1 MGTLPRNVLVAAALL
16 AVVAVSPAGAQTWP
30 AKPLRL
36 IVPFA
41 PGGPADITARLTG
54 QKLTESLGQQVL
66 IENRA
71 GAGGNIGAAAVAK
84 AAPDGYTALLTTS
97 AFAVNVSLFSNPGY
111 DAEREFIPTALIA
124 SQPNMIFVN
133 PGVPARNLAE
143 FLTLAKSSK
152 LAYASP
158 GTGTTPHL
166 TAENLFRVLAKLD
179 AQPVHFRGAGPM
191 VAAVMSGEP
200 SVGSGAIS
208 GPLAQIK
215 AGKLRG
221 LAVSSSR
228 RVAALPDVPTLG
240 EAGFPG
246 LEDYTWIAVF
256 FPAGTAPA
264 IVQKLNES
272 INAAIQSAELRERLA
287 ALAFDPL
294 GGSPQ
299 QVADYVRAEI
309 IKWGKV
315 VRDTGAKPD

>member
-1 MGTLPRNVLVAAALL
+1 MKTMPREFFTALL
-16 AVVAVSPAGAQTWP
+16 LTFAMAEPAIAQTWP
-30 AKPLRL
+30 TKPLRL
-36 IVPFA
+36 VVAFA
-41 PGGPADITARLTG
+41 PGGPADIAARLTG
-54 QKLTESLGQQVL
+54 QKLTELLGQQVL
-66 IENRA
+66 VENRA

-97 AFAVNVSLFSNPGY
+97 AFAVNVSLFPNPGY

-133 PGVPARNLAE
+133 ASSPAKNIAE
-143 FLTLAKSSK
+143 FLHLAKSAK

-158 GTGTTPHL
+158 GIGTTPHL

-179 AQPVHFRGAGPM
+179 VTPVHFRGAGPM

-200 SVGSGAIS
+200 VVGAGAIS

-215 AGKLRG
+215 AGKLRA
-221 LAVSSSR
+221 LAISSSQR
-228 RVAALPDVPTLG
+228 IAALPEVPTLA
-240 EAGFPG
+240 EAGFPS
-246 LEDYTWIAVF
+246 LQDYTWIAVF

-264 IVQKLNES
+264 IVLKLNES
-272 INAAIQSAELRERLA
+272 INTAIQSADLRERLA

-309 IKWGKV
+309 DKWGKV

>member
-1 MGTLPRNVLVAAALL
+1 MKTVSGNFLTALLLAL
-16 AVVAVSPAGAQTWP
+16 AVVAPASAQTWP
-30 AKPLRL
+30 AKPLRF

-41 PGGPADITARLTG
+41 PGGPADIAARLTG
-54 QKLTESLGQQVL
+54 QKLTELLGQQVL
-66 IENRA
+66 VENRA
-71 GAGGNIGAAAVAK
+71 GAGGNIGAAAAAK

-143 FLTLAKSSK
+143 FLNLAKSAK

-158 GTGTTPHL
+158 GAGTTPHL
-166 TAENLFRVLAKLD
+166 TAENLFRVLARLD
-179 AQPVHFRGAGPM
+179 VTPVHFRGAGPM

-200 SVGSGAIS
+200 SVGAGAIS

-228 RVAALPDVPTLG
+228 RIAALPDVPTLA
-240 EAGFPG
+240 EAGFPS
-246 LEDYTWIAVF
+246 LQDYTWIAVF
-256 FPAGTAPA
+256 LPAGTAPA

-272 INAAIQSAELRERLA
+272 INAAVQSADLRERLE

-299 QVADYVRAEI
+299 QVAEYVKAEI
-309 IKWGKV
+309 VKWGKV

>member
-1 MGTLPRNVLVAAALL
+1 MKTVPGNFLTALLLAL
-16 AVVAVSPAGAQTWP
+16 AVVAPAFAQTWP
-30 AKPLRL
+30 AKPIRL

-54 QKLTESLGQQVL
+54 QKLTEILGQQIV
-66 IENRA
+66 IENRG

-84 AAPDGYTALLTTS
+84 SAPDGYTALLTTS
-97 AFAVNVSLFSNPGY
+97 AFAVNVSLFPNPGY
-111 DAEREFIPTALIA
+111 DAERDFIATALIA

-143 FLTLAKSSK
+143 FLSFAKASK

-158 GTGTTPHL
+158 GSGTTPHL
-166 TAENLFRVLAKLD
+166 TAENLFRVLAKLEVT
-179 AQPVHFRGAGPM
+179 PVHFRGAGPM

-221 LAVSSSR
+221 LAVSSSQR
-228 RVAALPDVPTLG
+228 IAALPDVPTLA
-240 EAGFPG
+240 EAGFPSVQ
-246 LEDYTWIAVF
+246 DYTWIAVF
-256 FPAGTAPA
+256 LPAGTAPA

-272 INAAIQSAELRERLA
+272 INTATQSADFRERME
-287 ALAFDPL
+287 ALAFDAL

-299 QVADYVRAEI
+299 QVAEYVKAEI
-309 IKWGKV
+309 VKWGKV

>member
-1 MGTLPRNVLVAAALL
+1 MTTVARNVLAALL
-16 AVVAVSPAGAQTWP
+16 LASAAVAPAIAQTWP
-30 AKPLRL
+30 ARPLRL

-54 QKLTESLGQQVL
+54 QKLTELLGQQVI
-66 IENRA
+66 IENRG

-84 AAPDGYTALLTTS
+84 ALPDGYTALLTTS
-97 AFAVNVSLFSNPGY
+97 AFAVNVSLFANPGY
-111 DAEREFIPTALIA
+111 DAERDFTATALIA
-124 SQPNMIFVN
+124 SQPNMIFVH

-143 FLTLAKSSK
+143 FLNLAKSTK

-166 TAENLFRVLAKLD
+166 TAENLFRVLARLD
-179 AQPVHFRGAGPM
+179 TTPVHFRGAGPM

-200 SVGSGAIS
+200 AVGAGAIS

-228 RVAALPDVPTLG
+228 RIAALPDVPTLA
-240 EAGFPG
+240 EEGFPG
-246 LEDYTWIAVF
+246 LQDYTWIAVF

-272 INAAIQSAELRERLA
+272 IGAVIQSADFRERLE

-294 GGSPQ
+294 GGSTQ
-299 QVADYVRAEI
+299 QAADYIRAEI
-309 IKWGKV
+309 VKWGKV

>member
-1 MGTLPRNVLVAAALL
+1 MRSFSRTAFPLLLVLCALPAL
-16 AVVAVSPAGAQTWP
+16 AQTWP

-36 IVPFA
+36 VVAFA
-41 PGGPADITARLTG
+41 PGGPADIAGRLTA
-54 QKLTESLGQQVL
+54 QKLTELLGQPVL
-66 IENRA
+66 VENRA
-71 GAGGNIGAAAVAK
+71 GAGGNVAAAAVAK

-111 DAEREFIPTALIA
+111 DAERDFIPTALIA

-143 FLTLAKSSK
+143 FLKLAQASK

-158 GTGTTPHL
+158 GIGTTPHL
-166 TAENLFRVLAKLD
+166 TAENLFRVLAGLD
-179 AQPVHFRGAGPM
+179 TTAIQFRGAGPM

-221 LAVSSSR
+221 LAVSSSKR
-228 RVAALPDVPTLG
+228 LAALPDVPTLA
-240 EAGFPG
+240 EEGFPS
-246 LEDYTWIAVF
+246 LLDYTWIAVF
-256 FPAGTAPA
+256 FPAGTAQA

-272 INAAIQSAELRERLA
+272 IGAAIQSADFRERLE
-287 ALAFDPL
+287 ALAFDPM
-294 GGSPQ
+294 GGSPH

-309 IKWGKV
+309 VKWGKV
-315 VRDTGAKPD
+315 VRDTGARPD

>member
-1 MGTLPRNVLVAAALL
+1 MRTVPTQLLIALL
-16 AVVAVSPAGAQTWP
+16 LAYAACAAHAQTWP
-30 AKPLRL
+30 AKPVRL
-36 IVPFA
+36 VVAFA
-41 PGGPADITARLTG
+41 PGGPADIAGRLTA
-54 QKLTESLGQQVL
+54 QKLNELLGQPV
-66 IENRA
+66 IVENRA
-71 GAGGNIGAAAVAK
+71 GAGGNIAAAVVSK

-97 AFAVNVSLFSNPGY
+97 AFAVNASLFPNPGY

-143 FLTLAKSSK
+143 FLNFAKTTK
-152 LAYASP
+152 LAYATP
-158 GTGTTPHL
+158 GAGTTPHL
-166 TAENLFRVLAKLD
+166 TAENLFHVLAKLD
-179 AQPVHFRGAGPM
+179 TTAVHFRGAGPM

-208 GPLAQIK
+208 GPLAQVK

-228 RVAALPDVPTLG
+228 RLAALPDVPTLA
-240 EAGFPG
+240 EEGFPS
-246 LEDYTWIAVF
+246 LLDYTWIAVF
-256 FPAGTAPA
+256 FPAGTPPA

-272 INAAIQSAELRERLA
+272 IGAALHSADFRERLD
-287 ALAFDPL
+287 ALAFDPM

-299 QVADYVRAEI
+299 QAAEYVRAEI
-309 IKWGKV
+309 VKWGKV